1 VAALAGECQEIFM
14 AAIFAFHAG
23 KAVVQ
28 VPAIEVP
35 VNDLLQIGPQEPVLP
50 GETLVIDPDN
60 GLKIVLYA
68 AVIIG

>member
-1 VAALAGECQEIFM
+1 M

-23 KAVVQ
+23 KAFVQ

-35 VNDLLQIGPQEPVLP
+35 VNDLLQIGPQEPVPP

-68 AVIIG
+68 AVTIG